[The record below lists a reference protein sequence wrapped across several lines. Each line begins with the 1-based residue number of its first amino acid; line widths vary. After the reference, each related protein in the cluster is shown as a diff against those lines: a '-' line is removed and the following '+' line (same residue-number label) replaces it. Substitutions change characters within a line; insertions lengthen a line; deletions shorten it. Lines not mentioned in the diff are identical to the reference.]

1 MEDSSKADFKKPVM
15 IMDVKAAQYDAFV
28 KGLDDLL
35 NLLGHH
41 AQMQDNP
48 HRGRTPKALFFAW
61 DFVQRTRGNLSQITV
76 EKLVMNDEDAIEK
89 YSDCVGR
96 AIMAEMIITEKTP
109 TATMMRGGELDF
121 GYEIRKAA
129 KAAAIAGGGE
139 EGERHV

>member
-1 MEDSSKADFKKPVM
+1 
-15 IMDVKAAQYDAFV
+15 
-28 KGLDDLL
+28 
-35 NLLGHH
+35 
-41 AQMQDNP
+41 MQDNP
-48 HRGRTPKALFFAW
+48 HRGRTPKALFFVW
-61 DFVQRTRGNLSQITV
+61 DFVQRTSGNLSQITV